1 MLCMFNLS
9 RAVWSGVFQ
18 LLEQLMLCMF
28 NVSRGAVWCGVFQL
42 LEQLMVCMCNV
53 SHSVVWHEPD
63 MLILVCVSV
72 AGS

>member
-1 MLCMFNLS
+1 
-9 RAVWSGVFQ
+9 
-18 LLEQLMLCMF
+18 MLCMF

-42 LEQLMVCMCNV
+42 LEQLMVCMCNM